1 MYKLFLKKTDEVIGY
16 RCVFHSYIDTGK
28 PEKGRCQWRL
38 FFGGISPAGFIRGQQ
53 RIVRSQLD
61 RQYSK

>member
-1 MYKLFLKKTDEVIGY
+1 MVY
-16 RCVFHSYIDTGK
+16 RCVEHSYIDTGK
-28 PEKGRCQWRL
+28 PEKDRCQRQL
-38 FFGGISPAGFIRGQQ
+38 LFGGISPAGSMKGQQ